1 MRCALAVSC
10 LMLLAVSSGCSS
22 NKFAGEWIEEGR
34 VNREGQYVTTE
45 GPRRMALKFE
55 PISTVRAV
63 AYVDAARVVDQQA
76 ETRDTYIVM
85 SDGNVVQFG
94 STIGRS
100 RSKTPRIPL
109 SGRNPAVTK
118 RLRCRTGI
126 SPCRPALR
134 LARTSPGPHWL
145 LLR

>member
-1 MRCALAVSC
+1 
-10 LMLLAVSSGCSS
+10 MLLAVSSGCSS

-55 PISTVRAV
+55 PISTVRAG

-94 STIGRS
+94 STIGRIEGNKLVTFVGAEGS
-100 RSKTPRIPL
+100 RQFVRHKGPSVFPPRVWIPSL
-109 SGRNPAVTK
+109 ES
-118 RLRCRTGI
+118 
-126 SPCRPALR
+126 SP
-134 LARTSPGPHWL
+134 
-145 LLR
+145 